1 MLVGVLPTCPLV
13 VLGCLHARLRT
24 AYFGE
29 SNSRTLTVL
38 VLMGLAEPHGAQ
50 EVLSGYK
57 WDTQKGESPRGGVS
71 LGHVLIRTNEDY
83 YN

>member
-1 MLVGVLPTCPLV
+1 M

-24 AYFGE
+24 AYFSE

-38 VLMGLAEPHGAQ
+38 VLMGLGEPHGAQ

-57 WDTQKGESPRGGVS
+57 RDTQKGESPSGGCS
-71 LGHVLIRTNEDY
+71 LGHALIRTYGDY